1 MWPGWNQTE
10 AVLLIHLSAW
20 VSVQKRFSLS
30 VVCYRA
36 DGQAHSP
43 PAPLSRSRW
52 SWRLIICNSTP
63 VFLGLQKLFTGLTG
77 ALAGH
82 AALPICSL
90 SYVEYTA
97 LIRQW
102 DRIFPS
108 HSENKRE
115 LGWALLSHSQKALY
129 FMNECETSS
138 DWLSWRSSA
147 CLFTTNQRK
156 LWGWFTNPRVQ
167 NLMQFCVDTRFLST
181 LKGVVKASMLTN
193 PQSVWLG

>member
-97 LIRQW
+97 LCFGSGTKSSRHTPRTNSVW
-102 DRIFPS
+102 
-108 HSENKRE
+108 
-115 LGWALLSHSQKALY
+115 LSTALY
-129 FMNECETSS
+129 SMNEYEASS
-138 DWLSWRSSA
+138 DWLSWRSWDHLPALSPPIRGN
-147 CLFTTNQRK
+147 F
-156 LWGWFTNPRVQ
+156 G
-167 NLMQFCVDTRFLST
+167 VDSLT
-181 LKGVVKASMLTN
+181 LECKIWCNFA
-193 PQSVWLG
+193 